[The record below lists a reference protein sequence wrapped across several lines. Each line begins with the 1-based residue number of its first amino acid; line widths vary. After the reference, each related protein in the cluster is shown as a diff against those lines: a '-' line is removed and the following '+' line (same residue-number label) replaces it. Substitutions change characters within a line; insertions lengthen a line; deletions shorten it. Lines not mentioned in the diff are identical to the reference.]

1 MLGGKNPLFCLS
13 LTFIL
18 VVSLQIPAMPSYI
31 LSFVLQIFFILT
43 YLKVLARVT
52 RNQKLQPSLQPHQ
65 NLQQPLCLSL
75 FPFLDLTVDFGDIRV
90 GSERILL
97 IKDIQLLSVQL
108 LFIKVVHCF
117 DSSFLAQT
125 SLKNIVSFGTLSHFK
140 SVK

>member
-18 VVSLQIPAMPSYI
+18 VVSLQTPAMPSYI
-31 LSFVLQIFFILT
+31 LSFVLWIFFILT

-75 FPFLDLTVDFGDIRV
+75 FSFLDLTVDFGGIRV
-90 GSERILL
+90 GSEQILL
-97 IKDIQLLSVQL
+97 KRTY
-108 LFIKVVHCF
+108 
-117 DSSFLAQT
+117 SSFLSNFFLSRSFIVLIHPFQPRHPLNILFLLEPYLIS
-125 SLKNIVSFGTLSHFK
+125 SL
-140 SVK
+140 